1 LGLLLSAEPQG
12 LATLYSPIGLALSLL
27 WNFAVLACLQL
38 TVRLIRTFSVRTTLI
53 AAIFQTA
60 VFLITA
66 GAYVLWLGTRFDL
79 FIAPALIMAA
89 TGYALARWVLKVR
102 RVRGRVVTAIGTALL
117 ASPWPVF
124 LLSVPR

>member
-1 LGLLLSAEPQG
+1 M
-12 LATLYSPIGLALSLL
+12 
-27 WNFAVLACLQL
+27 LACLQL

-53 AAIFQTA
+53 AATLQTA

-66 GAYVLWLGTRFDL
+66 AMYVLWLGTRFDL

-89 TGYALARWVLKVR
+89 TGYVLARWVLKIR
-102 RVRGRVVTAIGTALL
+102 RVRGRVVTAIGTAVL

-124 LLSVPR
+124 LLNVPR